1 MQAGAEFDMDNQT
14 CLTSDEQMMSTSGDG
29 LACMTDDDC
38 AMDFP
43 RCELDATRMGTCTV
57 ECRSN
62 DDCTDGPNGDFCQA
76 NNRCASAP
84 DGTCQIETP
93 DEPETANPEC
103 DGTTSICM
111 PLSMGASL
119 GICVECSIDAHCFAD
134 SERPNCS
141 TKGIC
146 IADNEA
152 DECSTDGDCC
162 PTPDADCAGQRICN
176 DGQCESTTP

>member
-1 MQAGAEFDMDNQT
+1 MRSASFALRRPRFTHNVLEARSWQTMVCASASTPKTMECATLEVCCMQAGAEFDMDNQT

-76 NNRCASAP
+76 NSRCASAP

-103 DGTTSICM
+103 DGTTPICM
-111 PLSMGASL
+111 PLSMGASSWHL
-119 GICVECSIDAHCFAD
+119 C
-134 SERPNCS
+134 
-141 TKGIC
+141 
-146 IADNEA
+146 
-152 DECSTDGDCC
+152 
-162 PTPDADCAGQRICN
+162 
-176 DGQCESTTP
+176 